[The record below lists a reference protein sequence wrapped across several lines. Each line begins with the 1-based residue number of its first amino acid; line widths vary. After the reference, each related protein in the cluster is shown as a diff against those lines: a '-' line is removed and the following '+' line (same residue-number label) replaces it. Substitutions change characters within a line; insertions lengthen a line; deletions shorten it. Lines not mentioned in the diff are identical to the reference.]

1 MHGVRVVSRKEHLRT
16 LRIRRPDRVQRP
28 EMSLRNTF
36 ICVPDVVDRQIN
48 VLPGQRR
55 YVRKERF
62 VYRAVLSH
70 RINCILQIDGIPQRG
85 CGDEIQ
91 LARTVALVFV

>member
-1 MHGVRVVSRKEHLRT
+1 M
-16 LRIRRPDRVQRP
+16 QRP